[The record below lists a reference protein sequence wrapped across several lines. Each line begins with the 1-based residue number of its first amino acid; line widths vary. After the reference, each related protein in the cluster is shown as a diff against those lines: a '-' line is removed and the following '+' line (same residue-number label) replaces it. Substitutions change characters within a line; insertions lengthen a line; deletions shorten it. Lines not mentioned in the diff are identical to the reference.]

1 MKNMAQKQ
9 QTIEEQAAT
18 VDEAVDAGL
27 AKLGVTEEWVDVEVV
42 DEGRRGLLGIGGR
55 EAIVRLHVR
64 TQPEAE
70 KPQVTTTFAVDS
82 PDSGVEPVLEEEP
95 AQDSAVQDQK
105 PDSDEKEAA
114 GTGTAGDNDVDESA
128 VSVEVVESLLAKM
141 DVEASVEVALTPP
154 DDLTGRQLTVI
165 NITGDNLGV
174 LIGARGETLD
184 ALQHL
189 TRLMVGHQIRHR
201 ANFVIDVDGYRERR
215 EQALARMA
223 ERMGKKA
230 VDRGQPITLEPMPAY
245 ERRIIHMTLRED
257 PQVRTEST
265 GEGDR
270 RRVRIYPT

>member
-1 MKNMAQKQ
+1 MAQKQ
-9 QTIEEQAAT
+9 QTIEEQAPT
-18 VDEAVDAGL
+18 VEEAVNAGL
-27 AKLGVTEEWVDVEVV
+27 IKLGLSEEWVDVEIV

-64 TQPEAE
+64 TQPQTEEPQPDMVPVDIPQATAEPVPEAE
-70 KPQVTTTFAVDS
+70 EA
-82 PDSGVEPVLEEEP
+82 
-95 AQDSAVQDQK
+95 AQATAVQD
-105 PDSDEKEAA
+105 PEPETLEEPVVSEKTPGVDQAKE
-114 GTGTAGDNDVDESA
+114 TAVA
-128 VSVEVVESLLAKM
+128 VEVVESLLANM
-141 DVEASVEVALTPP
+141 DVVASVEATLTPP
-154 DDLTGRQLTVI
+154 DDLTGRQMTVL
-165 NITGDNLGV
+165 NISGDDLGL

-189 TRLMVGHQIRHR
+189 SRLMVGHQIRQR
-201 ANFVIDVDGYRERR
+201 ANFVIDVEGYRERR

-230 VDRGQPITLEPMPAY
+230 IDRGTPVTLEPMPAY

-270 RRVRIYPT
+270 RRVRIYPE